1 MFITTDAMS
10 PPINNYYKTSNSWK
24 CPRCKKIVGFVH
36 AALDGVTGGTSRGR
50 DRISTN
56 YC

>member
-1 MFITTDAMS
+1 MFITTYAMS